1 MRIDNRRHLHQ
12 ACLNL
17 VSHDIYSF
25 LVNAANTVRGRRFRI
40 SPVHEEHVFLADD
53 GESRIFFCRRRNGR
67 RFRRGVMRRVDRLA
81 SAYHLDAIDVLPG
94 GTFIDCGANIG
105 ELGLWARKHGL
116 SYVAFEPET
125 LEARCCDLNNFGGH
139 PETERKALW
148 KETATL
154 SFHSKPETSD
164 GSVFDMGDPVSR
176 VDVSAVTLDDAVDL
190 PAGSG
195 GNRHFQGRGRGCG
208 ARGAGRRQ
216 QDTLVGRLGGDRLRL
231 RAGQGAG
238 PHLRRNERLSARL
251 RFPPSS
257 RRSQARHDALHERD
271 ASVTRLESGRG
282 GREGSIHATTPA

>member
-1 MRIDNRRHLHQ
+1 MRIDNRRDLHQ

-17 VSHDIYSF
+17 VPHDTYCF
-25 LVNAANTVRGRRFRI
+25 LANLVNTVRGRRFRI

-105 ELGLWARKHGL
+105 ELGLWARMHGL

-125 LEARCCDLNNFGGH
+125 LEARCCDLNNFGGR

-154 SFHSKPETSD
+154 SFHSRPETSD
-164 GSVFDMGDPVSR
+164 GSVFDMGDPISR

-190 PAGSG
+190 SNGSG
-195 GNRHFQGRGRGCG
+195 GTVIFKVEAEGAEPEVLEGASKTLSSVDWVAIDCGYERGREQAHTFVETNVFLHDCG
-208 ARGAGRRQ
+208 FRP
-216 QDTLVGRLGGDRLRL
+216 L
-231 RAGQGAG
+231 RAD
-238 PHLRRNERLSARL
+238 LRRGTMLYMNTMR
-251 RFPPSS
+251 
-257 RRSQARHDALHERD
+257 Q
-271 ASVTRLESGRG
+271 
-282 GREGSIHATTPA
+282 